1 VGGLFFVALHFA
13 PTLKL
18 HASERLMQAMP
29 TIAHL
34 HGLLKRKLAEV
45 ETQRPAAAS
54 AGAGTTSTNGSTAP
68 GQSRLELLLA
78 FGQGARA
85 SLRLHRASPWTAV
98 ASPLLT
104 IPALGTAVL
113 ATRGLVDG
121 GGYGLD
127 TGGLAWVQDLT
138 VSDPT
143 LALPMIAVAST
154 YVNLELSLGA
164 RGATATNGVP
174 GAHSAAASTTSDKS
188 QRDQVGAARTAE
200 GSALHPTASDRS
212 GGDASLVANK
222 GGGVPRTEAH
232 GTMGVFRDGLQTV
245 LICGLPLVA
254 TLPAGAFAFWL
265 TSSAWTTAQ
274 IMGLRQP
281 QVRRALGLKTTPI
294 PSNPPSK

>member
-1 VGGLFFVALHFA
+1 
-13 PTLKL
+13 
-18 HASERLMQAMP
+18 MQAMP
-29 TIAHL
+29 TVAHL
-34 HGLLKRKLAEV
+34 HSLLKRKLADLESHC
-45 ETQRPAAAS
+45 AAATPT
-54 AGAGTTSTNGSTAP
+54 GAGSTSINGGATSS
-68 GQSRLELLLA
+68 QSRVELLLA
-78 FGQGARA
+78 FGRGARA

-143 LALPMIAVAST
+143 LALPMMAVAST
-154 YVNLELSLGA
+154 YFNLELSLGS
-164 RGATATNGVP
+164 RGAVTTASNASD
-174 GAHSAAASTTSDKS
+174 AHSSTASSTSDKS
-188 QRDQVGAARTAE
+188 RGDEVDTAASAD
-200 GSALHPTASDRS
+200 GSALHPAASDRS

-222 GGGVPRTEAH
+222 DGGGVPRAETH
-232 GTMGVFRDGLQTV
+232 GAIDIFRDGLQTV
-245 LICGLPLVA
+245 LICGLPLVS

-274 IMGLRQP
+274 IMGLRHP
-281 QVRRALGLKTTPI
+281 QVRRALGLKTISGT
-294 PSNPPSK
+294 SNQPTK